1 MRKSVLAILAVS
13 AAIVGALAIPA
24 AAPAANIATNVSI
37 KFVDRP
43 GPDIFRGRV
52 SSPNA
57 NCIGDRNVRLFR
69 ARPGAD
75 QLIDTDSSEDNGS
88 WSIDV
93 EGDPAPGRYYVKVT
107 RRALGADSCAPA
119 RSAVI
124 DVAG

>member
-1 MRKSVLAILAVS
+1 MRKSVLTTLAVC
-13 AAIVGALAIPA
+13 AAIVGALAVPA
-24 AAPAANIATNVSI
+24 AAPAANIPTTVSI
-37 KFVDRP
+37 RFVDRT

-52 SSPNA
+52 TSPNA
-57 NCIGDRNVRLFR
+57 NCIQDRTVRLFR
-69 ARPGAD
+69 ARAGDD

-93 EGDPAPGRYYVKVT
+93 EGDPTPGRYYVRVT

-119 RSAVI
+119 RSPVI